1 MFKII
6 TDSTTDLP
14 IEYFKEHNIDCM
26 NLSYIVDGVTYGHG
40 KELPWKEFYEMMR
53 QGKMPT
59 TSQVNPE
66 EARECFKKAIEQDKE
81 ILCLAFSSGLSGT
94 YNSLRIAAQDV
105 MEEHQDCRIV
115 VIDTLCASLGEGLLV
130 HKAVKLRDAGKSLD
144 EVAEW
149 VISHRLNLVHM
160 FTVDD
165 LFHLHRGGRVS
176 KATAIVGTLAGIK
189 PVLHVDDE
197 GHLTALSKVRGRK
210 KSLMALVDAME
221 EKTRNYP
228 EKNDVVFISHGDDL
242 EAAEFVR
249 DAIKERLG
257 LEKFLINNIGPTIG
271 SHAGPGTIALFFMG
285 EKR

>member
-149 VISHRLNLVHM
+149 VNGHILNLVHM